1 MLPRGGGRRNRALGY
16 GTMIRSRRLSH
27 ATVATA
33 ALVAVACG
41 GGAGASATSTHH
53 PRAASTTGPG
63 VAFVRVT
70 LATVWARPGE
80 ARPVDAPS
88 TTRPVDIPRWLSRMS
103 VAQRAWL
110 VGRLQTQAAYGAQVA
125 VLGRRGA
132 WTKVAVRGQATPLN
146 RYGYP
151 GWVPTRQLTAHR
163 SLINARRSHPVAVVT
178 RKVAWLRDANTYAPR
193 LAVTYATRLPLMA
206 QAGRYDM
213 IATPSGGTLAIARR
227 SVAEY
232 PSAAAIPTPTGRRIV
247 AEGERFI
254 GLPYLWAGTS
264 AYGFDC
270 SGSHTSCFAGSAFRC
285 RAMQTARRCTAV
297 RSRRAGSGGATW
309 CSSRALVEARSTTW
323 RSSPAPGW
331 CWNHRTPAMSSSWF
345 RLRRSTA
352 TRAHAGT
359 SSAG

>member
-1 MLPRGGGRRNRALGY
+1 
-16 GTMIRSRRLSH
+16 MIRSRRLSH

-53 PRAASTTGPG
+53 PRSASNTRPG

-146 RYGYP
+146 SYGYP

-232 PSAAAIPTPTGRRIV
+232 SSAAVIPTPTGRRIV

-270 SGSHTSCFAGSAFRC
+270 SGFTYILFRRFGIPLPRDADRQAMHGRAIAKSRLRRGDLVFFTSAGGGAIDHVAIFAGSGMVLESPHTGDVVKLVPLASLDGYSG
-285 RAMQTARRCTAV
+285 ARRY
-297 RSRRAGSGGATW
+297 
-309 CSSRALVEARSTTW
+309 L
-323 RSSPAPGW
+323 
-331 CWNHRTPAMSSSWF
+331 
-345 RLRRSTA
+345 
-352 TRAHAGT
+352 
-359 SSAG
+359 